1 MFANRNVGD
10 PAKRT
15 YEADFGRPAK
25 SAGNWTTMSI
35 RLTNQTTPRNRVS
48 VFWDEQIPCHGG
60 SFAPGI
66 PACRQP
72 KDNYV
77 LGGSVGSS
85 SPVASATN
93 APETASYSGG
103 NYLRVQQAS
112 WTSTVSNRLLV
123 EAGFGTY
130 MNHWGGVEIPGN
142 PTRDLVR
149 VVEQCSGGCPANG
162 GIAGL
167 TYRSQ
172 NWGINIQK
180 ALNWKASAS
189 YVTAR
194 HSLKVGYQGAF
205 NYTNGRTFTNT
216 HNLQFRVNNGVPN
229 QLTQNM
235 LGFLEPKNRVP
246 WNAVYVQE
254 QWTAGRVTLQGALR
268 YDYAWSYFPEQ
279 RIAANRFL
287 QADVVVP
294 RTEGVTGYHDLTPR
308 GGFAWDLFGDGRT
321 AVKINA
327 GRYLQNAVGG
337 NLYSGSNPLS
347 DIPVSVTRQ
356 WTDANNNFTP
366 DCNLSD
372 LNQQDLRPGG
382 GDFCGRVSDL
392 NFGTSNPSTRYDPA
406 LLGGWGVRPG
416 DWQFSASIQQEVL
429 PRVSVEAGYNRR
441 WLVNFSVE
449 DNLAVTPADFGTFS
463 VTVPDDPRLP
473 NAGQTISGL
482 YNVNPDKFGQ
492 EDNFATLASNYGGRT
507 QMYNGFLLN
516 ASARPTSD
524 LRLQV
529 GVNLG
534 NTRFDSCEL
543 RAALPEIDTLDP
555 YCDYS
560 TGLQTRVTGLVA
572 YLVPKVDVSVSST
585 FRSDQGQEL
594 AANRSF
600 SSASIVPSL
609 GRPLSTGANATVNL
623 VEPGT
628 MYGDRLNVVD
638 MRFAK
643 VLRFGRTRTNVGFDI
658 YNIFN
663 RNPVITNNFAFVP
676 GGTWLRPNTILSAR
690 FARFSAT
697 VDF

>member
-1 MFANRNVGD
+1 M
-10 PAKRT
+10 
-15 YEADFGRPAK
+15 
-25 SAGNWTTMSI
+25 
-35 RLTNQTTPRNRVS
+35 
-48 VFWDEQIPCHGG
+48 
-60 SFAPGI
+60 
-66 PACRQP
+66 
-72 KDNYV
+72 
-77 LGGSVGSS
+77 
-85 SPVASATN
+85 
-93 APETASYSGG
+93 
-103 NYLRVQQAS
+103 
-112 WTSTVSNRLLV
+112 
-123 EAGFGTY
+123 
-130 MNHWGGVEIPGN
+130 
-142 PTRDLVR
+142 
-149 VVEQCSGGCPANG
+149 
-162 GIAGL
+162 
-167 TYRSQ
+167 
-172 NWGINIQK
+172 
-180 ALNWKASAS
+180 
-189 YVTAR
+189 
-194 HSLKVGYQGAF
+194 
-205 NYTNGRTFTNT
+205 
-216 HNLQFRVNNGVPN
+216 
-229 QLTQNM
+229 
-235 LGFLEPKNRVP
+235 
-246 WNAVYVQE
+246 
-254 QWTAGRVTLQGALR
+254 R

-406 LLGGWGVRPG
+406 LMGGWGVRPG
-416 DWQFSASIQQEVL
+416 DWQFGASIQQEVL
-429 PRVSVEAGYNRR
+429 PRVSVEVGYNRR
-441 WLVNFSVE
+441 WLVNFVVE
-449 DNLAVTPADFGTFS
+449 DNLAVAPADFGTFS

-507 QMYNGFLLN
+507 QVYNGFLLN

-572 YLVPKVDVSVSST
+572 YLVPRVDVSVSST

-600 SSASIVPSL
+600 SSASIAPSL

-643 VLRFGRTRTNVGFDI
+643 VLRFGRTRTNVGFDL

-663 RNPVITNNFAFVP
+663 RNPVITNSFVFVP
-676 GGTWLRPNTILSAR
+676 GGTWLRPTSILSAR
-690 FARFSAT
+690 FAKFSAI